1 MYFFILI
8 LNIMKIKFNETLVLC
23 NFEIKNEIKEENA
36 L

>member
-1 MYFFILI
+1 
-8 LNIMKIKFNETLVLC
+8 MKIKFNVTDETVVLC